1 MLIDLTYRCNM
12 GCSHCMSDCR
22 SDGEDMKPETLTD
35 VLDFYKKNKIPNLV
49 FSGGE
54 MFENMYILELLEIIE
69 KKWDKKFPLTFITN
83 GRKLSSDPDIFEA
96 VQGLQGKYGKRMV
109 LIQVTDDP
117 RFYPQLLTEK
127 QKYRLKKLN
136 AIIEGVPGSGDK
148 CLYPQGRAVE
158 NFDDSWWNTIAPK
171 CANVRLLSKQG
182 IHSIQGIVMTLLQ
195 AGKVCTP
202 SISPTGE
209 IKLGESALCP
219 SVASIYDDEEDII
232 KGILGCRCQSCKYAW
247 EQMQSK
253 NARAYQMLT
262 EN

>member
-22 SDGEDMKPETLTD
+22 PDGVDMNPETLMD
-35 VLDFYKKNKIPNLV
+35 VLDFYEKNKIPNLV

-54 MFENMYILELLEIIE
+54 MFENEYILGLLSIIE
-69 KKWDKKFPLTFITN
+69 DKWDKKFPITFITN
-83 GRKLSSDPDIFEA
+83 GRKLSTDSEIFEA
-96 VQGLQGKYGKRMV
+96 VQGMQGKYGKRMV

-117 RFYPQLLTEK
+117 RFYPQPLTEK
-127 QKYRLKKLN
+127 QMYRLKKLD

-148 CLYPQGRAVE
+148 CLYPQGRALE
-158 NFDDSWWNTIAPK
+158 NFDGSWWNTIAPK
-171 CANVRLLSKQG
+171 CANVRLLTKQG
-182 IHSIQGIVMTLLQ
+182 IHSIHGIVMTLLR

-202 SISPTGE
+202 SISPMGE

-232 KGILGCRCQSCKYAW
+232 KGILDCKCQSCKYAW